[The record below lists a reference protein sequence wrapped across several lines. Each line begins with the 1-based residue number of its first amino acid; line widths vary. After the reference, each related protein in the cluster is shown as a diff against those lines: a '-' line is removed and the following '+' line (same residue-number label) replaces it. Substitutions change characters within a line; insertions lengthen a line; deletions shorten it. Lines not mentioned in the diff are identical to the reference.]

1 MSTTPATSTRPSPAA
16 DPTRPGTRSRTS
28 TGTRVTVVVNS
39 RNGHDELLRT
49 LGRLAELPEVPPV
62 IIADN
67 APTAG
72 IADAVA
78 QLHPD
83 VRLLRPGRGIGTVNR
98 NLAVGHVHTPYVA
111 FCDDGS
117 WWEPG
122 SLSQAAVILDRHP
135 AVATVTAR
143 IVAEPDGTEDPVV
156 ERLRNSSLPAPGW
169 LPGPALDLLVTPATV
184 MRTEAVRAAGGFT
197 RRRLRPGG
205 VEDGLLAA
213 ELAQDGWWMVYAD
226 ELTLHHKALG
236 AKDFRVS
243 RMYRI
248 RHALVRNALAR
259 KAFARGMFPRDV
271 RRTRQRRQVR

>member
-1 MSTTPATSTRPSPAA
+1 MSTTPATSTRPAPAA
-16 DPTRPGTRSRTS
+16 DQPRPGTGSRSS

-39 RNGHDELLRT
+39 RSGHDELLRT
-49 LGRLAELPEVPPV
+49 LGRLAGLPEVPPV
-62 IIADN
+62 IVTDN
-67 APTAG
+67 ASAAG
-72 IADAVA
+72 TADAVA

-83 VRLLRPGRGIGTVNR
+83 VRLLRSGRRTGTVDR
-98 NLAVGHVHTPYVA
+98 YLAVEHVHTPYVA

-122 SLSQAAVILDRHP
+122 SLAQAAVILDRHP

-156 ERLRNSSLPAPGW
+156 EHLRNSPVPGPGW

-184 MRTEAVRAAGGFT
+184 MRTEAVRAAGSFT

-205 VEDGLLAA
+205 EEGLLAA
-213 ELAQDGWWMVYAD
+213 ELARDGWWMVYAD
-226 ELTLHHKALG
+226 ELTVHHEASEG
-236 AKDFRVS
+236 RDFRPS

-248 RHALVRNALAR
+248 RNALARNALVRNA
-259 KAFARGMFPRDV
+259 